1 MAARP
6 DYATMDKALRRNIV
20 ISAVNVRK
28 GGTLTILKGCLQYLS
43 GREDLHVTAIVH
55 KRSLCDYPGI
65 DYIEIPWS
73 IKGWLR
79 RLWCEYVT
87 LFGISK
93 RLVDTD
99 LWFSLHDTTPRVKA
113 RRQAVYC
120 HTSFPFMKASWR
132 DVRMDYKIALFSRFT
147 KFAYKWNVKK
157 NSYLVVQQ
165 TWMRDA
171 MAGLLK
177 FPKDRIIVAP
187 PAIKGDSFA
196 TLGMTKEPSLE
207 MTKELSLE
215 KTRERSKVFL
225 FPGTPDCHKNFET
238 LCEAARILENRVGK
252 GCFKVLLT
260 VRGEENRYARWLKV
274 RWGEVSS
281 IDFHGLMSRDELE
294 QAYGEAACL
303 VFPSR
308 SETWG
313 LPISEFKPTGKPM
326 ILADLPYAHET
337 AAGARQVAFFPV
349 KDPEALAKAM
359 ENVLTGNTIDFGTVP
374 VRVIESPYAYGWEQ
388 LFHFLLDDN
397 QD

>member
-1 MAARP
+1 
-6 DYATMDKALRRNIV
+6 MDKALRRNIV

-225 FPGTPDCHKNFET
+225 FPGTPDCHKNFEPFAKPPESWKT
-238 LCEAARILENRVGK
+238 GSGK
-252 GCFKVLLT
+252 
-260 VRGEENRYARWLKV
+260 A
-274 RWGEVSS
+274 VSK
-281 IDFHGLMSRDELE
+281 
-294 QAYGEAACL
+294 CC
-303 VFPSR
+303 
-308 SETWG
+308 
-313 LPISEFKPTGKPM
+313 
-326 ILADLPYAHET
+326 
-337 AAGARQVAFFPV
+337 
-349 KDPEALAKAM
+349 
-359 ENVLTGNTIDFGTVP
+359 
-374 VRVIESPYAYGWEQ
+374 
-388 LFHFLLDDN
+388 
-397 QD
+397 